1 MSGEIRDAVA
11 MTSPHSRH
19 SPYSPD
25 EHSRPGP
32 AGAAVVGL
40 AIGLLMCLLNVLVLF
55 RTGTGFGGSALTV
68 LLAAALLRLWRR
80 LSWGQLFIAFSVAS
94 SGYFATAAL
103 DSGIAAVKVRGD
115 ALPSAA
121 VLIAVA
127 VAANVAGVGLG
138 AVVARFFV
146 EREKLPYP
154 TLQPAIALMESATS
168 AAPRRTAALALWS
181 AVGAA
186 VALGAVLLGW
196 EGGPQVAGLPA
207 YLSVAVSPL
216 LVGLGI
222 LIGVRPAL
230 WLAAGAAYTVL
241 IWAWQ
246 EHRAHTTVT
255 FDTHIGYPWVLAF
268 GVGLVIGHSL
278 MSLGRVRRPL
288 SHAVGDARRWRPA
301 VLGVSAVAAVGVL
314 LTVLTSPR
322 AGRIVATAAVGVAL
336 LALWVLFL
344 NRAGGEVG
352 IAPLAPVLYLSALLF
367 ALLGLASSVT
377 LLTAAVVCSAA
388 VASLYYTYAVKIAS
402 RAPEGQ
408 AVSRRR
414 VGWTQTAGGAVGA
427 AVGVGLVLLIIAANG
442 SSSETFPIPIAHALG
457 FVDAAARGS
466 TGYGS
471 AVGVAALIGGVAGA
485 LLSFTSALPTM
496 IGLGILIPPAY
507 SLAIV
512 IGGLTRWQVERRRPD
527 AKASLENGAS
537 GLIIGEG
544 LIMIVVIG
552 IRAVVT

>member
-1 MSGEIRDAVA
+1 MSGETREAISA
-11 MTSPHSRH
+11 TSPAS
-19 SPYSPD
+19 SAGP
-25 EHSRPGP
+25 SRPGP

-55 RTGTGFGGSALTV
+55 RTGAGFGGSALTV
-68 LLAAALLRLWRR
+68 LLAAALLRLFRR

-103 DSGIAAVKVRGD
+103 DSGIAAVKIRGD
-115 ALPSAA
+115 DLPSPA

-127 VAANVAGVGLG
+127 VAANLVGVGLG
-138 AVVARFFV
+138 VLVARFFV
-146 EREKLPYP
+146 ERERLPYP
-154 TLQPAIALMESATS
+154 TLQPAISLMESATNG
-168 AAPRRTAALALWS
+168 AARRTATLVLWS

-196 EGGPQVAGLPA
+196 DGGPHVAGLPS

-216 LVGLGI
+216 LVGLGM
-222 LIGVRPAL
+222 LIGVRAAL
-230 WLAAGAAYTVL
+230 WLAAGAAYTVV
-241 IWAWQ
+241 IWAVQ
-246 EHRAHTTVT
+246 DHREHTTVT
-255 FDTHIGYPWVLAF
+255 FDAHIGYPWVLAC
-268 GVGLVIGHSL
+268 GVGLVVGHSL
-278 MSLGRVRRPL
+278 MSLGRVRSSL
-288 SHAVGDARRWRPA
+288 AHAVRIPRRWRPVVLGAA
-301 VLGVSAVAAVGVL
+301 VLAAVGVL
-314 LTVLTSPR
+314 VTVAADPP
-322 AGRIVATAAVGVAL
+322 AGRIVALVAVGAVL

-367 ALLGLASSVT
+367 ALLGLASAVT
-377 LLTAAVVCSAA
+377 LLTAAVVCCAA

-402 RAPEGQ
+402 SAPQGQ
-408 AVSRRR
+408 IVARRR
-414 VGWTQTAGGAVGA
+414 VAWTQASGGAVGA
-427 AVGVGLVLLIIAANG
+427 AVGIGLVLLIIAANG
-442 SSSETFPIPIAHALG
+442 ASTATFPIPIAHALG

-471 AVGVAALIGGVAGA
+471 AVGLAAITGGVAGA
-485 LLSFTSALPTM
+485 LLSLTSALPTM

-512 IGGLTRWQVERRRPD
+512 IGGLVRWLAERRRPD
-527 AKASLENGAS
+527 AKPAVDNAAS

-544 LIMIVVIG
+544 LIMIAVLGV
-552 IRAVVT
+552 RAVVH